1 MSNALR
7 ILVLHC
13 LTKVIVPVGAE
24 SSCVFRCDSL
34 PVSHGRLILVEEF
47 ESPGP
52 VGERTQTPC

>member
-1 MSNALR
+1 
-7 ILVLHC
+7 LHC